1 MTTEVASLS
10 LSRRVAAE
18 ALGTALVLAIVVGS
32 GISGERYA
40 GGSVGLALLANT
52 VATGA
57 GLVVLLL
64 ALGPISGA
72 HLNPA
77 VTLIEA
83 TRGSLPQRDAIAYVG
98 AQLAGAFAGV
108 ALAHAM
114 FELPLYA
121 ASTHVRAGTGQLVS
135 EGVATFGLVLTI
147 LAVSRARPAAVPAA
161 VGLYITAAYWF
172 TSSSSFANPAV
183 TLARAFTPTFAGIRA
198 ADAPAFV
205 VAQLA
210 GACTAFGAFRWLWPE
225 ERAA

>member
-1 MTTEVASLS
+1 LGAPSLISSRFAHGGPRTPAVA
-10 LSRRVAAE
+10 R
-18 ALGTALVLAIVVGS
+18 
-32 GISGERYA
+32 
-40 GGSVGLALLANT
+40 GGDAKWT
-52 VATGA
+52 
-57 GLVVLLL
+57 
-64 ALGPISGA
+64 
-72 HLNPA
+72 LNPA

-83 TRGSLPQRDAIAYVG
+83 TRGSLAQRDAAAYVA

-114 FELPLYA
+114 YDLPLYG
-121 ASTHVRAGTGQLVS
+121 ASTHVRAGVGQLVS
-135 EGVATFGLVLTI
+135 EGVATFGLVFTI

-210 GACTAFGAFRWLWPE
+210 GACSALGAVAWLLPE
-225 ERAA
+225 TRAATASGVAPVAERIDDASVAELVPRRPS